1 MAFGLADGNTER
13 QEQLLARL
21 SDPQTVESLNKLLDR
36 MDIIVFAV
44 EALDGFLRRA
54 DTIADNVSD
63 SVGDIRTLITESGT
77 TGLMEKL
84 PQLARAGAQVAD
96 LSATPAFQRLASSG
110 LIDQLGDP
118 KTIET
123 LRALIDKLEM
133 AAFALESVDGFL
145 RRGDEIAEGIAD
157 GVNDLRN
164 AGSTLDLAEMRR
176 TMQSLPKL
184 VQAGNELV
192 ESGILDS
199 VPKLVNAGNELV
211 TSGILD
217 PVVVG
222 QLAEVGHLFA
232 QAYSTAKE
240 THPKQHGTIGL
251 ALKLR
256 DPDVN
261 RAINFAL
268 RLAKAFGQ
276 NLNK

>member
-1 MAFGLADGNTER
+1 MAFALADGNTER

-44 EALDGFLRRA
+44 EALDGFLGRA
-54 DTIADNVSD
+54 DTIADNVAD
-63 SVGDIRTLITESGT
+63 SVGDLRTLMTESGT

-84 PQLARAGAQVAD
+84 PQLAKAGAQVAD
-96 LSATPAFQRLASSG
+96 ISATPAFQRLATSG
-110 LIDQLGDP
+110 LLDQLGDE

-123 LRALIDKLEM
+123 LRALIGKLEM
-133 AAFALESVDGFL
+133 AAFALESMDGFL
-145 RRGDEIAEGIAD
+145 RRGDDIAEGIAG
-157 GVNDLRN
+157 GVEDLRS
-164 AGSTLDLAEMRR
+164 AGAAIDMTELRR
-176 TMQSLPKL
+176 TVSSLPKL

-199 VPKLVNAGNELV
+199 VPKLVGAGNELIA
-211 TSGILD
+211 SGLLD
-217 PVVVG
+217 PAVVS
-222 QLAEVGHLFA
+222 QLAEVGHVFA
-232 QAYSTAKE
+232 NAYNTAKE

-251 ALKLR
+251 AMKLR
-256 DPDVN
+256 DPDIN
-261 RAINFAL
+261 RAFNFAL